1 MDKEESR
8 FSMTKKHHKDT
19 FEEAL
24 KQGKMDKDFVSL
36 CKYIASTK
44 NYFTSSCCSGR
55 IVLMELDK
63 KEAKKESAFYRKWH
77 RKVKEKEVLEAV
89 KDFSGEVL
97 WLKQEPLILH
107 LGAKNLAG
115 AKLILLTC
123 AKAGIKRAGI
133 MVIKEGKYIVEILG
147 TQNIYAPVKES
158 GIVASEDYLKY
169 LVKKSNEKFRKNQ
182 VLLKGFEKEVR
193 RSLK

>member
-1 MDKEESR
+1 
-8 FSMTKKHHKDT
+8 
-19 FEEAL
+19 
-24 KQGKMDKDFVSL
+24 MDKDFVSL